1 VTKTILYIE
10 DDPASRTLVER
21 TLRFAGF
28 TVLVAASGLE
38 GVDMARAAQLD
49 MVLVDIN
56 LPDISGR
63 EVTTMLRSESRFR
76 HTPIVALTAQALD
89 EQRELTM
96 AAGITGYITKPID
109 VEALPAQIT
118 YYLNGAKD
126 YLDKDRMIDA
136 QQRYAQEVVTRLES
150 RIRELEEI
158 NTTLHRLDRMKDSFI
173 QLTAHELRTPLTLVY
188 GYSRLLEDSPAF
200 KPVLKNDED
209 ARTLVG
215 GLVEAIERM
224 QDIINEIL
232 TISRIMTNQIDMTIN
247 PLNPAQIMQKVLR
260 HYEQSIQ
267 QRRLHVHFEPET
279 WPPRMHADAEL
290 LGLAFSNLISNA
302 VKYTPNDGLIR
313 IMAESDGQR
322 IFIHFKDSG
331 IGVALDEQ
339 RRIFDRF
346 HTAAGDMLL
355 HSTSKTAFRGGG
367 LGLGLAV
374 TKAIIEAH
382 GGHIRVE
389 SAGFNPDKM
398 PGSDFI
404 VTLPLMAV
412 ENIIRPG
419 SAL

>member
-1 VTKTILYIE
+1 M
-10 DDPASRTLVER
+10 
-21 TLRFAGF
+21 
-28 TVLVAASGLE
+28 VAACGLE

-63 EVTTMLRSESRFR
+63 EVTTMLRSDRRFQ

-109 VEALPAQIT
+109 VEALPAQIN

-126 YLDKDRMIDA
+126 QLDKDRLIDA
-136 QQRYAQEVVTRLES
+136 QQRYAQEVVTRLEA

-158 NTTLHRLDRMKDSFI
+158 NTTLSRLDHMKDSFI

-188 GYSRLLEDSPAF
+188 GYSRLLEDNPALRS
-200 KPVLKNDED
+200 VLSENED
-209 ARTLVG
+209 ARMLVRS
-215 GLVEAIERM
+215 LVDSIERM
-224 QDIINEIL
+224 QVIINEIL

-247 PLNPAQIMQKVLR
+247 PLNPAWLVQKVLKG
-260 HYEQSIQ
+260 YEQAIQ
-267 QRRLHVHFEPET
+267 QRRLHVHFEPDN
-279 WPPRMHADAEL
+279 WPSRMYADADL
-290 LGLAFSNLISNA
+290 LALAFNNLISNA
-302 VKYTPNDGLIR
+302 IKYTPNDGRIR
-313 IMAESDGQR
+313 ILAEADEHYVY
-322 IFIHFKDSG
+322 IHFKDSG
-331 IGVALDEQ
+331 IGIALDEQ
-339 RRIFDRF
+339 KRIFDRF

-355 HSTSKTAFRGGG
+355 HSSSKTAFRGGG

-382 GGHIRVE
+382 GGQIRVE
-389 SAGFNPDKM
+389 SAGFNPDRL

-412 ENIIRPG
+412 EPVLHPG
-419 SAL
+419 RAS

>member
-1 VTKTILYIE
+1 VAKTILYIE
-10 DDPASRTLVER
+10 DDAASRTLVER

-63 EVTTMLRSESRFR
+63 EVTTMLRSDKRFR
-76 HTPIVALTAQALD
+76 QTPIVALTAQALD

-118 YYLNGAKD
+118 YYLNGARD
-126 YLDKDRMIDA
+126 QLDKDRLIEA
-136 QQRYAQEVVTRLES
+136 QQRYAQEVVMRLEM

-158 NTTLHRLDRMKDSFI
+158 NTTLHRLDHMKDTFI

-188 GYSRLLEDSPAF
+188 GYSRLLEDSPAL
-200 KPVLKNDED
+200 KPVLKENED
-209 ARTLVG
+209 ARTLVSS
-215 GLVEAIERM
+215 LVDAIERM

-232 TISRIMTNQIDMTIN
+232 TVSRIMTNQIDLTIN
-247 PLNPAQIMQKVLR
+247 PLNPAYLVQKVLR
-260 HYEQSIQ
+260 HYEQAIQ
-267 QRRLHVHFEPET
+267 QRRLRVHFEPEN
-279 WPPRMHADAEL
+279 WPSRMHADSEL
-290 LGLAFSNLISNA
+290 LMLAFNNLISNA
-302 VKYTPNDGLIR
+302 IKYTPDDGRIR
-313 IMAESDGQR
+313 IMAETGEHH
-322 IFIHFKDSG
+322 IHIHFKDSG

-339 RRIFDRF
+339 KRIFDRF
-346 HTAAGDMLL
+346 HTASGDMLL

-382 GGHIRVE
+382 GGQIRVE
-389 SAGFNPDKM
+389 SAGFNPEKL

-404 VTLPLMAV
+404 VTLPLMAIEHV
-412 ENIIRPG
+412 TRAG